1 MVHDNPNQEPLRETG
16 QPVPPM
22 GRPYKIDA
30 DPAPQP
36 APQQTNA
43 PDPGGLGGGF
53 RDTPVT
59 TVIMAAN
66 ILVFAAMVLVSGG
79 QAFLNP
85 STKLLYDWGADYGP
99 ATLAGE
105 YWRIVTSTF
114 LHGGVIHIGMNMYVL
129 SDVGR
134 GVERLYGSAKFLV
147 IYMLAGIGGSIV
159 SLFFNPEIISVG
171 ASGAVFG
178 CFGAFLMIIRGHS
191 KSFDKGYLQSITR
204 SLVFLLA
211 FNLIWGFSH
220 KGIDNSA
227 HIGGFLAGVLAGA
240 CVLPHQMGD
249 KHWTAQNVG
258 WAIFLLIMLG
268 LAGYADYLAFA
279 GTTH

>member
-1 MVHDNPNQEPLRETG
+1 MVEVNPNEEPAREMG

-30 DPAPQP
+30 DPAPEPVPTQSQQP
-36 APQQTNA
+36 QPD
-43 PDPGGLGGGF
+43 DPGAGF
-53 RDTPVT
+53 LSTPGT
-59 TVIMAAN
+59 LMIIAAN
-66 ILVFAAMVLVSGG
+66 TIVFLAMCAVSGG

-85 STKLLYDWGADYGP
+85 SSKLLYDWGADYGP

-105 YWRIVTSTF
+105 YWRIITSTF
-114 LHGGVIHIGMNMYVL
+114 LHGGAMHIGMNMYVL

-134 GVERLYGSAKFLV
+134 GVERLYGTSKFLV
-147 IYMLAGIGGSIV
+147 IYLLAGIGGSVV

-191 KSFDKGYLQSITR
+191 KSFDKAYLQSITR
-204 SLVFLLA
+204 SLIFLLA
-211 FNLIWGFSH
+211 FNLIWGFSR
-220 KGIDNSA
+220 KGIDNYA
-227 HIGGFLAGVLAGA
+227 HIGGFFAGVLAGA
-240 CVLPHQMGD
+240 CVLPHKMGD
-249 KHWTAQNVG
+249 KHWTTQNVG
-258 WAIFLLIMLG
+258 WAIFLLVMLG
-268 LAGYADYLAFA
+268 AAAYADYLAFA